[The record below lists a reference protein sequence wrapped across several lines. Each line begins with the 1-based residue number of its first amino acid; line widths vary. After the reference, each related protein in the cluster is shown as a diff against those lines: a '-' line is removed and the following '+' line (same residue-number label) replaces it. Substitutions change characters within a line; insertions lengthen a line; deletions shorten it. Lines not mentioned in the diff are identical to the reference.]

1 MHKLKLYHYF
11 FQLGFNNTS
20 KEISDT
26 KTWMEAK
33 VEELKTNKYAS
44 IDTRMSELKV
54 LVKEIDNKSMVI
66 ETLETKVE
74 TISSDLESSEYSE
87 LKKKLEELYEVHT
100 KLSRH
105 AANSLKVLSES
116 AEFHKKYEADLS
128 EAENWLKSKISEFQ
142 KATEF
147 EPLKAYDI
155 ERKIAKLK
163 KDLHE
168 ISDYEESSVS
178 SLKLCILN
186 IEKNGDESMKKQA
199 SEDNKNIDLLVNQL
213 KDGVKN
219 R

>member
-1 MHKLKLYHYF
+1 
-11 FQLGFNNTS
+11 
-20 KEISDT
+20 
-26 KTWMEAK
+26 MEAK
-33 VEELKTNKYAS
+33 LEELQTNKYAS

-105 AANSLKVLSES
+105 ASNSLKVLSES

-128 EAENWLKSKISEFQ
+128 EAENWLRSKISEFQ
-142 KATEF
+142 KGSEF

-155 ERKIAKLK
+155 ERKVAKLK

-168 ISDYEESSVS
+168 ISDYEESSIS

-199 SEDNKNIDLLVNQL
+199 SEDNKNIDELANTL